1 MGCLISI
8 PIILLF
14 IVLFFGSALLRIVQ
28 ALFGKGFSTTYDPN
42 TNNRQSQS
50 QYTDEDTV
58 YSDDGPSY
66 RRRHKGQR
74 HKIFGPD
81 EGEYVDFEEIKDKE

>member
-8 PIILLF
+8 PFILLF

-28 ALFGKGFSTTYDPN
+28 ALFGGKGFSTAYGPEN
-42 TNNRQSQS
+42 GNRQTQDA
-50 QYTDEDTV
+50 DEDDI

-66 RRRHKGQR
+66 RHRHNGQR
-74 HKIFGPD
+74 RKIFGPD
-81 EGEYVDFEEIKDKE
+81 EGEYVDFEEIKD